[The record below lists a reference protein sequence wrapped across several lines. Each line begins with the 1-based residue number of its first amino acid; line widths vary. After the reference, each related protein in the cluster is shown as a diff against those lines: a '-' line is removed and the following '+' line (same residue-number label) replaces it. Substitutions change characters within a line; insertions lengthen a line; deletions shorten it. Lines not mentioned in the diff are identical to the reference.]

1 MPVPHDERLSMPVEQ
16 QALLWCMRVWVAGL
30 HRPIEAGPRIQGMM
44 TRLGAPGAAPF
55 FEGMMFALRHGAAR
69 PLAVGCVCRSHLSD
83 DERMLLET
91 LGLAQACRLFEALLT
106 LRGILTPEGARAALR
121 SAAQRGAAG
130 RQLGP
135 GGPLPAGARSGGAPF
150 RPRFPR
156 RRRSASPIL
165 HAALNRGAMP
175 AGCLAM
181 QAGLLQGAPQVP
193 RPLMRAP
200 GGQTR
205 PPAAAS
211 PLRARLIH
219 CVN

>member
-1 MPVPHDERLSMPVEQ
+1 MPVPHDERLSLPVEQ

-55 FEGMMFALRHGAAR
+55 FESMMFALRHGAAR

-121 SAAQRGAAG
+121 SAEQLGVSLARAG
-130 RQLGP
+130 RF
-135 GGPLPAGARSGGAPF
+135 LPAPEAEVRRFALASHAGAGPHPPS
-150 RPRFPR
+150 
-156 RRRSASPIL
+156 STL
-165 HAALNRGAMP
+165 H
-175 AGCLAM
+175 
-181 QAGLLQGAPQVP
+181 
-193 RPLMRAP
+193 
-200 GGQTR
+200 
-205 PPAAAS
+205 
-211 PLRARLIH
+211 
-219 CVN
+219 